1 MNTIEIKLLKYA
13 FRFRQLTWREEFKIK
28 YDPKKDR
35 LRQMLSHA
43 LDEVSG
49 LKVPSV
55 ADAVKVLDALP
66 QSVVNRV
73 FILYKG
79 ETDEPRLFTTTG
91 LYRAPTPNKFTKKY
105 EEIEEKR
112 EQVMDK
118 VEAELEQKFGRK
130 ALDETLEMER
140 LMAKNSKLRGATRPS
155 PDKVDK

>member
-1 MNTIEIKLLKYA
+1 MSTVEIKLLKYA

-28 YDPKKDR
+28 YEPKKDR
-35 LRQMLSHA
+35 LRTMLAHA

-49 LKVPSV
+49 LKVTSIV
-55 ADAVKVLDALP
+55 EAAKVLDALP

-73 FILYKG
+73 FILFKG

-91 LYRAPTPNKFTKKY
+91 LYRAPVPSKFTKKI

-112 EQVMDK
+112 ERVMDK

-130 ALDETLEMER
+130 ELDETIEVER

-155 PDKVDK
+155 PEKIDK